1 MSTTT
6 DTYQATQ
13 NNANLTAPAPNAMG
27 VHDPLEKDFENG
39 MCDTHAGKPGNLSAS
54 SATMSSQGT
63 TSSLNVCEP
72 LGENEVVVCV
82 AVGCIDIRG
91 FRSVRSVRSSNVFWQ
106 HVVPAAGRESGAD
119 KVFFF
124 FQAIIWTTTWT
135 QTRR

>member
-1 MSTTT
+1 MSTAT

-63 TSSLNVCEP
+63 TSSLNVFEP

-82 AVGCIDIRG
+82 AVGCIDMRW
-91 FRSVRSVRSSNVFWQ
+91 FKSVRSVGSRKLSNNM
-106 HVVPAAGRESGAD
+106 PSEAGRESGAD
-119 KVFFF
+119 KMFF
-124 FQAIIWTTTWT
+124 FQVIIWTTTWT